1 MTEAILALM
10 LVAAGLFAASLYEH
24 LRAHY
29 STRMSDFIY
38 RRAAAVGLFIGGL
51 LTLAVVAVVLIGYGL
66 VVAL

>member
-29 STRMSDFIY
+29 STRVSDFIY
-38 RRAAAVGLFIGGL
+38 RRAAGLGLFLAGL
-51 LTLAVVAVVLIGYGL
+51 LTLALVAVVLIAYGL